1 MLNTTFEL
9 LRKANACKTRYR
21 YLAKEL
27 GGIKTYGRDTQ
38 ITLLQILDVCGLDDA
53 LWAMSAVSEEQYTE
67 RDKIARLFACD
78 CAERVLPLFEEKY
91 PEDNRPRVAI
101 KTARRYAMGQATEAE
116 RSAAGEAAREAERI
130 AAWGA
135 EVEAWAAERI
145 AAVAAE
151 AAAARS
157 AEAAAAAAA
166 EAAAAAARSAEW
178 SAAAAA
184 AYATVAAEEAERQWQ
199 EARLRKYLMNEEE
212 TLRRNL
218 ADLLNRWRETARV
231 YVSIIGGSDMK
242 NQAIGYKECIHE
254 LEAILNGDLYP
265 IEEGDKRAIEGEG

>member
-9 LRKANACKTRYR
+9 LRKAGACNVRYR
-21 YLAKEL
+21 YLAKAL

-116 RSAAGEAAREAERI
+116 RRAAESAAREAERMAWSAGL
-130 AAWGA
+130 AARAAAAGLAAGRTAGA
-135 EVEAWAAERI
+135 AAVAERSAAWAARL
-145 AAVAAE
+145 AVAAE
-151 AAAARS
+151 AARA
-157 AEAAAAAAA
+157 
-166 EAAAAAARSAEW
+166 
-178 SAAAAA
+178 
-184 AYATVAAEEAERQWQ
+184 AERQWQ
-199 EARLRKYLMNEEE
+199 EARLRKYL
-212 TLRRNL
+212 L
-218 ADLLNRWRETARV
+218 
-231 YVSIIGGSDMK
+231 
-242 NQAIGYKECIHE
+242 
-254 LEAILNGDLYP
+254 
-265 IEEGDKRAIEGEG
+265 GEVER

>member
-9 LRKANACKTRYR
+9 LRKAGACNVRYR
-21 YLAKEL
+21 YLAKAL

-38 ITLLQILDVCGLDDA
+38 ITLLQILDICGLDDA
-53 LWAMSAVSEEQYTE
+53 LWAMSAVSEEQRTE

-166 EAAAAAARSAEW
+166 EAAAAAAAE
-178 SAAAAA
+178 AAAAAAEEAAAAARSA

-199 EARLRKYLMNEEE
+199 EARLRKYL
-212 TLRRNL
+212 L
-218 ADLLNRWRETARV
+218 
-231 YVSIIGGSDMK
+231 
-242 NQAIGYKECIHE
+242 
-254 LEAILNGDLYP
+254 
-265 IEEGDKRAIEGEG
+265 GEVER